1 MNACLSRTNR
11 FPLRA
16 PGSIAL
22 AAMLVLATMSVAGA
36 QQSFKSPEAAAEA
49 LVRAAENN
57 NEKEL
62 LALFGPD
69 GADIVASGD
78 PVDDE
83 AQRKKFV
90 AAYGVKHEIE
100 KAGDAKAILLVG
112 EKDWPLPIPL
122 VKKKA
127 AWSFD
132 VDEGHQE
139 ILFRRI
145 GRNELDTIQ
154 ACLAYVDAQ
163 NDYARIVRAKTG
175 VPAYARRIVSEPGKK
190 DGLYW
195 PTEAGEEPSPLGE
208 LVASAAAQGYSVTGG
223 RAPYHGYYYKILT
236 RQGPAAH
243 GGAYDYV
250 VHDRMIGGF
259 ALVAWPATYR
269 NSGVKTF
276 IVSHEG
282 VVFEKDLGPQTEKLA
297 AEMTTFNPDET
308 WKKVPDV
315 SPVN

>member
-11 FPLRA
+11 FRFRA

-100 KAGDAKAILLVG
+100 KAGDAKAILP
-112 EKDWPLPIPL
+112 W
-122 VKKKA
+122 
-127 AWSFD
+127 
-132 VDEGHQE
+132 
-139 ILFRRI
+139 
-145 GRNELDTIQ
+145 
-154 ACLAYVDAQ
+154 
-163 NDYARIVRAKTG
+163 
-175 VPAYARRIVSEPGKK
+175 ARR
-190 DGLYW
+190 
-195 PTEAGEEPSPLGE
+195 
-208 LVASAAAQGYSVTGG
+208 TG
-223 RAPYHGYYYKILT
+223 RS
-236 RQGPAAH
+236 RF
-243 GGAYDYV
+243 
-250 VHDRMIGGF
+250 R
-259 ALVAWPATYR
+259 W
-269 NSGVKTF
+269 
-276 IVSHEG
+276 
-282 VVFEKDLGPQTEKLA
+282 
-297 AEMTTFNPDET
+297 
-308 WKKVPDV
+308 
-315 SPVN
+315 